1 MKQIKIQNVLNN
13 IKNQFRNFRVW
24 LVKKKDEAVAQFHK
38 YWQRLRLF
46 LKNRYPKKRF
56 KSYGLWAWLQRR
68 NKKLRE
74 IIRKLIKWFV
84 RLLDKLDKPPIIMT
98 SEKRK
103 IVLNSLKTFTITK
116 YIWCKKY
123 LRQKITPILMD
134 QYESAKVYIDSNVI
148 SFKEFYQD
156 KQILRKRVKKVNGL
170 RWKIRRII
178 FRRKFQKRTS
188 QLTYIIKNPIS
199 ILKRSI
205 KTYTKFLIKLIAK
218 QTDRVTSATKE
229 VVTFVSTASPRE
241 LIRAI
246 IFLILRIIALPAF
259 TLDLALGVIIVTFR
273 VSKKVIRYIV
283 GTLFSPV
290 YWVASEISD
299 LGELIVSN
307 GGAPLVFLIYVAY
320 AYPPLAFLASLAET
334 RRIEE
339 IELYKSL
346 YDNDFGEPP
355 KLWRIPFQFPTK
367 IIRDISFMHDFC
379 YEYMDVFVYPFFYW
393 CYIEILAQLDNR
405 VREDQG
411 RKLCPTIITRYLA
424 IVPFLF
430 DFYLIIRSDGAPR
443 IAALIVRDFSSFDF
457 EFEPLVAHLTN
468 YANKFKIL
476 TFLLRI
482 PYLSQ
487 TVSFFMM
494 FGVARHM
501 AWPYYIQY
509 TAMQSVFIHGL
520 FAIIP
525 QYHGEIYSRLV
536 DYPRKKWVVAN
547 RAAHLY
553 VDALLVVAT
562 LLGFRVHF
570 PFIHKNILV
579 WIGPEDFA
587 PDDDD

>member
-1 MKQIKIQNVLNN
+1 MTGIPIKRILNN
-13 IKNQFRNFRVW
+13 LKTKFCDFRIW
-24 LVKKKDEAVAQFHK
+24 CIKKKAEAVSQFYK

-46 LKNRYPKKRF
+46 IKNRYPEKLF
-56 KSYGLWAWLQRR
+56 KIHVPWASLNRR

-74 IIRKLIKWFV
+74 LIRKLLKWLIRHLEEFDNPTIRRISGKFRGV
-84 RLLDKLDKPPIIMT
+84 VNR
-98 SEKRK
+98 
-103 IVLNSLKTFTITK
+103 LKTFIITK
-116 YIWCKKY
+116 YVLCKKY
-123 LRQKITPILMD
+123 VRGEIVPILMD
-134 QYESAKVYIDSNVI
+134 QYESAKIYIDSNVI
-148 SFKEFYQD
+148 SFKEFYED
-156 KQILRKRVKKVNGL
+156 KQILGKRIKKVNGL
-170 RWKIRRII
+170 RWRIRRII
-178 FRRKFQKRTS
+178 FRRKFEKLTY

-199 ILKRSI
+199 ILKSSI
-205 KTYTKFLIKLIAK
+205 KTYTKILIKLIVK
-218 QTDRVTSATKE
+218 QIDRVTSSIKKII
-229 VVTFVSTASPRE
+229 TFVSTASPSK
-241 LIRAI
+241 LIKSI
-246 IFLILRIIALPAF
+246 ILLILRIIALPAF
-259 TLDLALGVIIVTFR
+259 TLDLAIGVVIATLR
-273 VSKKVIRYIV
+273 VSKKVIRYV
-283 GTLFSPV
+283 VSTLFSPV
-290 YWVASEISD
+290 YWIASEISD
-299 LGELIVSN
+299 LGELIMSN
-307 GGAPLVFLIYVAY
+307 GGAPLVFLIYFAY
-320 AYPPLAFLASLAET
+320 AYPPLAFLASLAEI

-379 YEYMDVFVYPFFYW
+379 YEYMDVFIYPFFYW

-424 IVPFLF
+424 IVPFLY
-430 DFYLIIRSDGAPR
+430 DFYLIIRSEGAPR
-443 IAALIVRDFSSFDF
+443 IAALIVRDFSAFDF
-457 EFEPLVAHLTN
+457 EFNPLVAHLTN

-482 PYLSQ
+482 PYLNQ

-520 FAIIP
+520 FGIIP

-536 DYPRKKWVVAN
+536 DYPRKKWIVAN

-553 VDALLVVAT
+553 VDALLVGAT

-587 PDDDD
+587 PDDDG